1 MLAVTARW
9 FKHVSWNLNQG
20 GNFMSEMKRLQGIA
34 GKAGHP
40 ALCVLPEIE
49 KEDELFEIIWTLREE
64 GRLSLDQVVQS
75 CSLDECQAILTALAK
90 NGWID
95 VKGQTVELLS
105 KGEKRAREL
114 VRRHRL
120 SLRMFYDLFALD
132 GAEAEACKFEH
143 ILSPEVTDSVCTLLG
158 HPPSSP
164 DGKPIPRGECCTMF
178 KQEMKPL
185 VAPLAD
191 LAPGEQAKIVFI
203 APGSHSR
210 LDRLSAMG
218 VVPGSVV
225 KLHQKRPSYVLQ
237 LGETMVAVDKDITKE
252 IFVKKM

>member
-1 MLAVTARW
+1 
-9 FKHVSWNLNQG
+9 
-20 GNFMSEMKRLQGIA
+20 MSEHKRLDTTK

-64 GRLSLDQVVQS
+64 GKPTIDQIVQS
-75 CSLDECQAILTALAK
+75 CTLPDCQKILKDLAK
-90 NGWID
+90 NDWID
-95 VKGQTVELLS
+95 IKGDIIELFP

-120 SLRMFYDLFALD
+120 SLRMFYDLFLLD

-158 HPPSSP
+158 HPPNSP
-164 DGKPIPRGECCTMF
+164 DGKPIPRGQCCAMF

-185 VAPLAD
+185 VGPLAD
-191 LAPGEQAKIVFI
+191 LMPGDQAKIVFI
-203 APGSHSR
+203 TPGSHSR

-218 VVPGSVV
+218 VVPGSIV
-225 KLHQKRPSYVLQ
+225 KLHQKKPSYVIQ

-252 IFVKKM
+252 IFVKKV

>member
-1 MLAVTARW
+1 MAEIKKLT
-9 FKHVSWNLNQG
+9 
-20 GNFMSEMKRLQGIA
+20 GIE
-34 GKAGHP
+34 GQAGHP

-64 GRLSLDQVVQS
+64 GRLTLNQIVQN
-75 CSLDECQAILTALAK
+75 CTLADCETIMKDLAK

-95 VKGQTVELLS
+95 LRDQAVELLP

-158 HPPSSP
+158 HPPNSP
-164 DGKPIPRGECCTMF
+164 DGKPIPRGECCAMF
-178 KQEMKPL
+178 RQEMRPL

-191 LAPGEQAKIVFI
+191 LLPGEQAKIVFI
-203 APGSHSR
+203 TPGSHSR

-225 KLHQKRPSYVLQ
+225 KLHQKKPSYVIQ
-237 LGETMVAVDKDITKE
+237 LGETMIAVDKDITRE
-252 IFVKKM
+252 IFVKKV

>member
-1 MLAVTARW
+1 MPDHKKLD
-9 FKHVSWNLNQG
+9 S
-20 GNFMSEMKRLQGIA
+20 SE

-49 KEDELFEIIWTLREE
+49 KEDELFEVMWTLREDGKLTRDNLIENCTIE
-64 GRLSLDQVVQS
+64 G
-75 CSLDECQAILTALAK
+75 CETILEDLAK
-90 NGWID
+90 AGWIEA
-95 VKGQTVELLS
+95 KGGSIELLS
-105 KGEKRAREL
+105 KGEKRAKEL

-158 HPPSSP
+158 HPPNSP
-164 DGKPIPRGECCTMF
+164 DGKPIPRGACCSMF
-178 KQEMKPL
+178 RQEMKPL

-191 LAPGEQAKIVFI
+191 LMPGEQAKIVFI
-203 APGSHSR
+203 TPESHSR

-218 VVPGSVV
+218 LTPGSMV
-225 KLHQKRPSYVLQ
+225 KLHQKKPSYVIQ
-237 LGETMVAVDKDITKE
+237 LGETMIAVDKDITKE

>member
-1 MLAVTARW
+1 MANIKRV
-9 FKHVSWNLNQG
+9 G
-20 GNFMSEMKRLQGIA
+20 GVEGQ
-34 GKAGHP
+34 AGHP
-40 ALCVLPEIE
+40 ALCVLPEVE
-49 KEDELFEIIWTLREE
+49 KEDEIFEIIWTLREDGKLNRDE
-64 GRLSLDQVVQS
+64 IVQN
-75 CSLDECQAILTALAK
+75 CTIQECGAILDDLAK

-95 VKGQTVELLS
+95 MKGQAVELLP

-120 SLRMFYDLFALD
+120 SLRLFYDLFALD

-164 DGKPIPRGECCTMF
+164 DGKPIPRGECCAMF
-178 KQEMKPL
+178 RQEMKPL

-191 LAPGEQAKIVFI
+191 LVPGEQAKIVFI
-203 APGSHSR
+203 TPGSHSR

-218 VVPGSVV
+218 VVPGSIV
-225 KLHQKRPSYVLQ
+225 KLHQKKPSYVIQ
-237 LGETMVAVDKDITKE
+237 LGETMIAVDRDITKE
-252 IFVKKM
+252 IFVRKV

>member
-1 MLAVTARW
+1 MI
-9 FKHVSWNLNQG
+9 Q
-20 GNFMSEMKRLQGIA
+20 KRAEVIE

-49 KEDELFEIIWTLREE
+49 KEDELLEMMWTLRED
-64 GRLSLDQVVQS
+64 GRLTKEAFLDG
-75 CSLDECQAILTALAK
+75 CQIEGCEKILAALQKHAWISMEK
-90 NGWID
+90 ND
-95 VKGQTVELLS
+95 LTLLP
-105 KGEKRAREL
+105 KGEKRAKEL

-120 SLRMFYDLFALD
+120 SLRLFFDLFSLD

-158 HPPSSP
+158 HPPNAP
-164 DGKPIPRGECCTMF
+164 DGKPIPRGECCAMF
-178 KQEMKPL
+178 RQEMKPL

-191 LAPGEQAKIVFI
+191 LVPGETAKIVFI
-203 APGSHSR
+203 TPGSHSR

-218 VVPGSVV
+218 VVPGSHV
-225 KLHQKRPSYVLQ
+225 KLHQKKPSYVIQ
-237 LGETMVAVDKDITKE
+237 LGETMIAVDREITKE

>member
-1 MLAVTARW
+1 MAD
-9 FKHVSWNLNQG
+9 K
-20 GNFMSEMKRLQGIA
+20 KRISTIEGQ
-34 GKAGHP
+34 AGHP

-49 KEDELFEIIWTLREE
+49 KEDELLEIIWTLREE
-64 GRLSLDQVVQS
+64 GQLTQDQIVQS
-75 CSLDECQAILTALAK
+75 CTLQDCAAILSDLAK

-95 VKGQTVELLS
+95 IKGQEVVLLA

-158 HPPSSP
+158 HPPNSP
-164 DGKPIPRGECCTMF
+164 DGKPIPRGECCAMF

-191 LAPGEQAKIVFI
+191 LVPGEQAKIVFI
-203 APGSHSR
+203 TPGSHSR

-218 VVPGSVV
+218 VVPGSIV
-225 KLHQKRPSYVLQ
+225 KLHQKRPSYVIQ

-252 IFVKKM
+252 IFVKKV

>member
-1 MLAVTARW
+1 
-9 FKHVSWNLNQG
+9 
-20 GNFMSEMKRLQGIA
+20 MSEHIRMNVVE

-49 KEDELFEIIWTLREE
+49 KEDELFEIMWTLREDGKLSRGNVVENCSIE
-64 GRLSLDQVVQS
+64 G
-75 CSLDECQAILTALAK
+75 CGNILQELAK
-90 NGWID
+90 SGWID
-95 VKGQTVELLS
+95 MKGEDIELLP
-105 KGEKRAREL
+105 KGERRAKEL

-158 HPPSSP
+158 HPPNSP
-164 DGKPIPRGECCTMF
+164 DGKPIPRGACCSMF
-178 KQEMKPL
+178 RQEMKPL

-191 LAPGEQAKIVFI
+191 LVPGEQAKIVFI
-203 APGSHSR
+203 TPESHSR

-218 VVPGSVV
+218 LTPGSMV
-225 KLHQKRPSYVLQ
+225 KLHQKKPSYVIQ
-237 LGETMVAVDKDITKE
+237 LGETMIAVDKDITKE

>member
-1 MLAVTARW
+1 MAEIRKIV
-9 FKHVSWNLNQG
+9 
-20 GNFMSEMKRLQGIA
+20 GIE
-34 GKAGHP
+34 GQAGHP
-40 ALCVLPEIE
+40 SLCVLPEIE

-64 GRLSLDQVVQS
+64 GKLTFEQIVQN
-75 CSLDECQAILTALAK
+75 CALAECENILKDLAK
-90 NGWID
+90 NGWLD
-95 VKGQTVELLS
+95 VKGQSVELLP

-158 HPPSSP
+158 HPPNSP

-178 KQEMKPL
+178 RQEMKPL

-191 LAPGEQAKIVFI
+191 LTPGEQAKIVFI
-203 APGSHSR
+203 TPGSHSR

-218 VVPGSVV
+218 VVPGSIV
-225 KLHQKRPSYVLQ
+225 KLHQKRPSYVIQ
-237 LGETMVAVDKDITKE
+237 LGETMIAVDKDITKE
-252 IFVKKM
+252 IFVKKV

>member
-1 MLAVTARW
+1 
-9 FKHVSWNLNQG
+9 
-20 GNFMSEMKRLQGIA
+20 MSDKTRLQSIEGQ
-34 GKAGHP
+34 AGHP
-40 ALCVLPEIE
+40 SLCVLPEIE

-64 GRLSLDQVVQS
+64 GKLTLEEIVQS
-75 CSLDECQAILTALAK
+75 CSLTECEKILKGLAK
-90 NGWID
+90 SGWID
-95 VKGQTVELLS
+95 IKGQAVELQP

-158 HPPSSP
+158 HPPNSP
-164 DGKPIPRGECCTMF
+164 DGKPIPRGECCAMF
-178 KQEMKPL
+178 RQEMKPL

-191 LAPGEQAKIVFI
+191 LVPGEQAKIVFI
-203 APGSHSR
+203 TPGSHSR
-210 LDRLSAMG
+210 LDRLAAMG
-218 VVPGSVV
+218 VVPGSIV

-237 LGETMVAVDKDITKE
+237 LGETMIAVDRDITKE
-252 IFVKKM
+252 IFVKKV

>member
-1 MLAVTARW
+1 MD
-9 FKHVSWNLNQG
+9 
-20 GNFMSEMKRLQGIA
+20 EKRRLSGVEGQ
-34 GKAGHP
+34 AGHP

-49 KEDELFEIIWTLREE
+49 KEDELLEIIWTLREQ
-64 GRLSLDQVVQS
+64 GKPDIGHIVQS
-75 CSLDECQAILTALAK
+75 CTIPECETILNDLSK

-95 VKGQTVELLS
+95 IKGEAVELLA

-158 HPPSSP
+158 HPPNSP
-164 DGKPIPRGECCTMF
+164 DGKPIPRGECCSMF

-185 VAPLAD
+185 VGPLAD
-191 LAPGEQAKIVFI
+191 IMPGDQAKIVFI
-203 APGSHSR
+203 TPGSHSR

-218 VVPGSVV
+218 VVPGSIV
-225 KLHQKRPSYVLQ
+225 KLHQKKPSYVIQ
-237 LGETMVAVDKDITKE
+237 LGETMIAVDRDITRE
-252 IFVKKM
+252 IFVKKVQ

>member
-1 MLAVTARW
+1 MAEVKRMNAV
-9 FKHVSWNLNQG
+9 
-20 GNFMSEMKRLQGIA
+20 E

-49 KEDELFEIIWTLREE
+49 KEDELLEIVWTLREE
-64 GRLSLDQVVQS
+64 GKLSRDKLLES
-75 CSLDECQAILTALAK
+75 CTLEGCEAIFDDLIK
-90 NGWID
+90 NGWIE
-95 VKGQTVELLS
+95 VKGAAVEFLS
-105 KGEKRAREL
+105 KGELRAREL

-120 SLRMFYDLFALD
+120 SLRLFYDLFALD

-158 HPPSSP
+158 HPPNSP
-164 DGKPIPRGECCTMF
+164 DGKPIPRGKCCTMF
-178 KQEMKPL
+178 KQELKPL

-191 LAPGEQAKIVFI
+191 LMPGEKAKIVFI
-203 APGSHSR
+203 TPESHSR

-225 KLHQKRPSYVLQ
+225 KLHQKKPSYVIEI
-237 LGETMVAVDKDITKE
+237 GETMIAVDKDITKE
-252 IFVKKM
+252 IFVKKV

>member
-1 MLAVTARW
+1 MTE
-9 FKHVSWNLNQG
+9 H
-20 GNFMSEMKRLQGIA
+20 KRIDTVE

-49 KEDELFEIIWTLREE
+49 KEDELLEIIWTLREE
-64 GRLSLDQVVQS
+64 GKLTWEQILQS
-75 CSLDECQAILTALAK
+75 CSVEGCEKILRDLAAK
-90 NGWID
+90 GWIE
-95 VKGQTVELLS
+95 VKGEAVGLLP
-105 KGEKRAREL
+105 KGDKRAQEL

-158 HPPSSP
+158 HPPTSP
-164 DGKPIPRGECCTMF
+164 DGKPIPRGACCAMF
-178 KQEMKPL
+178 RQEMKPL

-191 LAPGEQAKIVFI
+191 LVPGDTAKIVFI
-203 APGSHSR
+203 TPESHSR

-218 VVPGSVV
+218 VVPGSMV
-225 KLHQKRPSYVLQ
+225 KLHQKRPSYVIQ
-237 LGETMVAVDKDITKE
+237 LGETMIAVDKDITKE

>member
-1 MLAVTARW
+1 MVEKNRIQ
-9 FKHVSWNLNQG
+9 SI
-20 GNFMSEMKRLQGIA
+20 E

-49 KEDELFEIIWTLREE
+49 KEDEIFEIVWTLREE
-64 GRLSLDQVVQS
+64 GKLTVDQIVQN
-75 CSLDECQAILTALAK
+75 CSLPGCENILKDLAK

-95 VKGQTVELLS
+95 IKGQAVELLV

-120 SLRMFYDLFALD
+120 SLRLFHDLFALD

-158 HPPSSP
+158 HPPNSP
-164 DGKPIPRGECCTMF
+164 DGKPIPRGECCAMF
-178 KQEMKPL
+178 RQEMKPL

-191 LAPGEQAKIVFI
+191 LLPGERAKIIFI
-203 APGSHSR
+203 TPESHSR

-218 VVPGSVV
+218 VVPGSIV
-225 KLHQKRPSYVLQ
+225 KLHQKKPSYVIQ
-237 LGETMVAVDKDITKE
+237 LGETMIAVDKDIVRD
-252 IFVKKM
+252 IFVKKV

>member
-1 MLAVTARW
+1 MAERLRYR
-9 FKHVSWNLNQG
+9 G
-20 GNFMSEMKRLQGIA
+20 GEGQ
-34 GKAGHP
+34 AGHP

-49 KEDELFEIIWTLREE
+49 KEDEIFESMWTLREE
-64 GRLSLDQVVQS
+64 GNFSRD
-75 CSLDECQAILTALAK
+75 AILNSCRIDGCEELLGKLEK
-90 NGWID
+90 NGWIT
-95 VKGQTVELLS
+95 VQGQQVEMLP
-105 KGEKRAREL
+105 KGEQRAREL

-158 HPPSSP
+158 HPPHSP
-164 DGKPIPRGECCTMF
+164 DGKPIPRGECCAKF

-191 LAPGEQAKIVFI
+191 LTPGDKAKIVFI
-203 APGSHSR
+203 TPGSHSR

-218 VVPGSVV
+218 VVPGSILS
-225 KLHQKRPSYVLQ
+225 LHQKKPSYVIQ
-237 LGETMVAVDKDITKE
+237 LGETMIAVDKDITKE
-252 IFVKKM
+252 IFVKKV

>member
-1 MLAVTARW
+1 MAE
-9 FKHVSWNLNQG
+9 K
-20 GNFMSEMKRLQGIA
+20 KRSLGIE
-34 GKAGHP
+34 GQAGHP

-64 GRLSLDQVVQS
+64 GKLTLDEIVQS
-75 CSLDECQAILTALAK
+75 CTIQECKSILQDLSK

-95 VKGQTVELLS
+95 IKGETVELLP

-164 DGKPIPRGECCTMF
+164 DGKPIPRGECCAMF
-178 KQEMKPL
+178 RQVMKPL

-191 LAPGEQAKIVFI
+191 LVPGEQAKIVFI
-203 APGSHSR
+203 TPGSHSR

-225 KLHQKRPSYVLQ
+225 KLHQKKPSYVLQ
-237 LGETMVAVDKDITKE
+237 LGETMIAVDKDITKE
-252 IFVKKM
+252 IFVKKV

>member
-1 MLAVTARW
+1 
-9 FKHVSWNLNQG
+9 
-20 GNFMSEMKRLQGIA
+20 MSEQTRKNVVE

-40 ALCVLPEIE
+40 ALCVLPEVE
-49 KEDELFEIIWTLREE
+49 KEDELLEIMWTLREE
-64 GRLSLDQVVQS
+64 GRLSKTNVVEN
-75 CSLDECQAILTALAK
+75 CTVDGCENILLELAK
-90 NGWID
+90 NGWIGTRD
-95 VKGQTVELLS
+95 DAIELLP

-120 SLRMFYDLFALD
+120 SLRMFYDLFSLD

-158 HPPSSP
+158 HPPNSP

-178 KQEMKPL
+178 RQEVKPL
-185 VAPLAD
+185 VGPLAD
-191 LAPGEQAKIVFI
+191 LVPGEQAKIVFI
-203 APGSHSR
+203 TPGSHSR

-225 KLHQKRPSYVLQ
+225 RLHQKRPSYVIQ
-237 LGETMVAVDKDITKE
+237 LGETMIAVDKDITKE
-252 IFVKKM
+252 IFVKKV

>member
-1 MLAVTARW
+1 MPEKKRM
-9 FKHVSWNLNQG
+9 QG
-20 GNFMSEMKRLQGIA
+20 VEGQ
-34 GKAGHP
+34 AGHP

-49 KEDELFEIIWTLREE
+49 KEDELLEAIWTLREDD
-64 GRLSLDQVVQS
+64 RLSVETLIDSCRIDGCEEVLQS
-75 CSLDECQAILTALAK
+75 LAK
-90 NGWID
+90 TGWLE
-95 VKGQTVELLS
+95 VKGQSIELLA
-105 KGEKRAREL
+105 KGERRAKEL

-120 SLRMFYDLFALD
+120 SLRLFYDLFSLD

-158 HPPSSP
+158 HPPNSP
-164 DGKPIPRGECCTMF
+164 DGKPIPRGECCAMF
-178 KQEMKPL
+178 KQEMRPL

-191 LAPGEQAKIVFI
+191 LTPGEKAKIVFI
-203 APGSHSR
+203 TPGSHSR

-237 LGETMVAVDKDITKE
+237 VGETMIAVDKEITRE
-252 IFVKKM
+252 IFVKKV

>member
-1 MLAVTARW
+1 MAEIRKIIGV
-9 FKHVSWNLNQG
+9 
-20 GNFMSEMKRLQGIA
+20 A
-34 GKAGHP
+34 GQAGHP

-64 GRLSLDQVVQS
+64 GKLTFEQIVQN
-75 CSLDECQAILTALAK
+75 CTLVECETILKDLAK

-95 VKGQTVELLS
+95 IKGQAVELLA

-158 HPPSSP
+158 HPPHSP
-164 DGKPIPRGECCTMF
+164 DGKPIPRGECCAMF
-178 KQEMKPL
+178 RQEMKPL

-203 APGSHSR
+203 TPGSHSR

-225 KLHQKRPSYVLQ
+225 KLHQKKPSYVIQ
-237 LGETMVAVDKDITKE
+237 LGETRIAVDKDFTKE
-252 IFVKKM
+252 IFVKKVLDLVQR